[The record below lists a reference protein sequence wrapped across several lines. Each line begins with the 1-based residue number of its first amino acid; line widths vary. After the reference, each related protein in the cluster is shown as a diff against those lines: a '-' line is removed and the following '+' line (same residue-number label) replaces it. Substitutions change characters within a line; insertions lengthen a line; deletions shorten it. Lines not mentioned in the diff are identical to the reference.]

1 MDIEVHARKAAD
13 VLGEEVVQG
22 TINKLVQIERER
34 CLRQLEKIREGIG
47 AFESR
52 YGKDSDRVWQE
63 YQDGKLGDDADIME
77 WVMHIENLRALKAQ
91 CDRMTEIQTR

>member
-1 MDIEVHARKAAD
+1 MDIEVHARRAAE

-22 TINKLVQIERER
+22 TISKLVQIEREK
-34 CLRQLEKIREGIG
+34 CLRQVDKIKEGIG

-52 YGKDSDRVWQE
+52 FGKNSDRVWQE

-77 WVMHIENLRALKAQ
+77 WVMLIENLRALQAQ
-91 CDRMTEIQTR
+91 CDRMPQIQTR